1 MEYTEEIITFVLEMK
16 KSANS
21 PNLKSVFAN
30 VVATRERKALFDMF
44 INDSIT
50 CAAESD
56 TDDTKEF
63 RGSFNKWIGEYDQI
77 AHQFGFIETL
87 QRLRNLEIAILMYRS
102 MVSPSITLGE
112 MKLNRHGSEKSY
124 AFVRAPFFAPDN
136 VKNEIRVYMG
146 TIDDLKKPIEE
157 LRGDVKFL
165 DECEERVIKAMK
177 EKLTEH
183 LKTISK

>member
-1 MEYTEEIITFVLEMK
+1 MK

-30 VVATRERKALFDMF
+30 VVETRERKALYDTF
-44 INDSIT
+44 IIDSVT
-50 CAAESD
+50 FTSEVD
-56 TDDTKEF
+56 TDVTKEF

-102 MVSPSITLGE
+102 MVSPTITIGE

-146 TIDDLKKPIEE
+146 TIEELKKPIEE
-157 LRGDVKFL
+157 LRRDSKFL
-165 DECEERVIKAMK
+165 DECEQLVIKAMK
-177 EKLTEH
+177 ERLTEH
-183 LKTISK
+183 LKRMTK

>member
-1 MEYTEEIITFVLEMK
+1 
-16 KSANS
+16 
-21 PNLKSVFAN
+21 VFAN
-30 VVATRERKALFDMF
+30 VVETRERKALYDTF
-44 INDSIT
+44 IIDSVT
-50 CAAESD
+50 STSEVD
-56 TDDTKEF
+56 TDVTKEF

-102 MVSPSITLGE
+102 MVSPTITIGE

-146 TIDDLKKPIEE
+146 TIEELKKPIEE
-157 LRGDVKFL
+157 LRRDSKFL
-165 DECEERVIKAMK
+165 DECEQLVIKAMK
-177 EKLTEH
+177 ERLTEH
-183 LKTISK
+183 LKRMTK